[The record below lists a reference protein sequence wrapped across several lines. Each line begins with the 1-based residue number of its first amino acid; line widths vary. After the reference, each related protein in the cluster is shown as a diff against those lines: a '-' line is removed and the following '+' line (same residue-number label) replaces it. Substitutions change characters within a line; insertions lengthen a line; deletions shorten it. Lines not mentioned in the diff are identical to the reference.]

1 MTTRQIEKFI
11 WDLTYACPL
20 RCKHCYSESGRR
32 AARML
37 QRDDAMRVVDVI
49 ISAQPMRISL
59 SGGEPLLVPWWNEA
73 ARRMHEAG
81 IAVTI
86 FTSGWIMDEEA
97 ANDLA
102 DSVTS
107 VAVSVDGADDRVHDT
122 IRGRKGAFIKAMDA
136 LGVLERVKREWA
148 ASGRN
153 CYTLGV
159 DYTLTRS
166 GKENLDRFVEDVTSR
181 FPDLDFVRFGA
192 VIPSGLAAEE
202 DFEAAELL
210 TYKDLVEI
218 ADAGKRLEV
227 KARNNTEVSVTDVRY
242 FLPDTSLSAAS
253 EGIASIEADG
263 QMRAFPIYEA
273 KVGNVLEEP
282 LELLWNR
289 VLEWRREPF
298 VLEQLRSIKTVA
310 DWARVTRTLDRHYG
324 SAADKARIARRGSAW
339 TART

>member
-1 MTTRQIEKFI
+1 MTTTQIKKFI

-49 ISAQPMRISL
+49 ISAQPERISL
-59 SGGEPLLVPWWNEA
+59 SGGEPMLVPWWREA

-81 IAVTI
+81 SMVTI
-86 FTSGWIMDEEA
+86 FTSGWTMDEKT

-102 DSVTS
+102 DSVAS
-107 VAVSVDGADDRVHDT
+107 VAVSVDGADDRAHDT
-122 IRGRKGAFIKAMDA
+122 IRGREGAFKKAMDA
-136 LGVLERVKREWA
+136 LSVLGQVKREGA
-148 ASGRN
+148 LLGRS

-166 GKENLDRFVEDVTSR
+166 GNENLERFVEDVTAR
-181 FPDLDFVRFGA
+181 FPELDFIRFGA

-202 DFEAAELL
+202 KFEETELL
-210 TYKDLVEI
+210 AYEDLVDI
-218 ADAGKRLEV
+218 AEAGSRLEK
-227 KARNNTEVSVTDVRY
+227 KAGNNTEVSVTDVRY

-253 EGIASIEADG
+253 EGIALIEADG

-289 VLEWRREPF
+289 VLDWRQEPF
-298 VLEQLRSIKTVA
+298 VLEQLRSIRTVA
-310 DWARVTRTLDRHYG
+310 DWARVTRTLDRRYG
-324 SAADKARIARRGSAW
+324 SAADKARIARRGHA
-339 TART
+339 